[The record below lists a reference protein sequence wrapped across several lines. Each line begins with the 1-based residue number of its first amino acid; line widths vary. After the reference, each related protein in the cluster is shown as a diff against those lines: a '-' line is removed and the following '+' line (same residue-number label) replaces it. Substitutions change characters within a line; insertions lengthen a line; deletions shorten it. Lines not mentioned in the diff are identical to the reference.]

1 MRNSFIPIFLSTAS
15 VASAAAAAPPLRV
28 EIEYELN
35 RNGTAVAEVVHRL
48 EHDRKNYTLRETWQ
62 GKGVFALAGKA
73 DRSSRGAIVADGLR
87 PVEFEDKRTGRETRR
102 AGFDA
107 TDKSPTLER
116 QDQLSMAWSFAF
128 APPRGTVHVRV
139 ADGKRVTPYAY
150 AVAGRERVKTPAG
163 EFDGLKLVKQKD
175 SPQAK
180 STEIWLA
187 ADRHYLPVRV
197 LIIDKD
203 GTRLDQLATKISP
216 Q

>member
-1 MRNSFIPIFLSTAS
+1 MRNLFIPIFLS
-15 VASAAAAAPPLRV
+15 VASAAVAAPPLRV

-35 RNGTAVAEVVHRL
+35 RNGTAVAEIVHRL
-48 EHDRKNYTLRETWQ
+48 EHDRKTYTLWETWQ

-73 DRSSRGAIVADGLR
+73 DRSSRGAIAADGLR
-87 PVEFEDKRTGRETRR
+87 PVEFEDKRSGRETRR

-107 TDKSPTLER
+107 ADKSPTLER

-128 APPRGTVHVRV
+128 APPRGTVNVRV

-187 ADRHYLPVRV
+187 ADRDYLPVRV
-197 LIIDKD
+197 LIVDRD

-216 Q
+216 K